1 MVTQFIA
8 ATCDLNPVELARPK
22 IKKLVHESDVTA
34 DMNLQKLLTS
44 Y

>member
-1 MVTQFIA
+1 MVTQLIA
-8 ATCDLNPVELARPK
+8 ATCDLNPIELARPE
-22 IKKLVHESDVTA
+22 IKKLVHESVITA